1 MARLLTATGC
11 RMKINWPIMRDE
23 MINVGGAMVMAAL
36 VLGLV
41 GIGFL
46 WIGGV

>member
-1 MARLLTATGC
+1 
-11 RMKINWPIMRDE
+11 MKINWPIMRDE
-23 MINVGGAMVMAAL
+23 MINVGGVAAMAVMA
-36 VLGLV
+36 LGLV